1 MPSRT
6 IEIYGERVPL
16 EAVRADLATR
26 VPAVVAL
33 GFIVLV
39 GDICGAISASG
50 KLRRRTRAVASGA
63 GFAVNSVTG
72 VVDDA
77 SVFKAG
83 DVLTNAAGANVGT
96 VQSIN
101 TGTNTITLTGNAAV
115 AVAAGAAVLGSDGSQ
130 VARAISDD
138 ETDGTQDA
146 NASVLIGGLLKE
158 AKLRGLDSTAKAE
171 LGGVS
176 TVGGIIKF

>member
-1 MPSRT
+1 MPSKVVA
-6 IEIYGERVPL
+6 EYGKRDPL
-16 EAVRADLATR
+16 EAVRSDFATR
-26 VPAVVAL
+26 VPAVIAL
-33 GFIVLV
+33 GFIMLV
-39 GDICGAISASG
+39 GDILGAISASG
-50 KLRRRTRAVASGA
+50 KLRRRTRAVVGGA
-63 GFAVNSVTG
+63 GFAIDSATG
-72 VVDDA
+72 VVDDVT
-77 SVFKAG
+77 VFKVG
-83 DVLTNAAGANVGT
+83 DVLKNAAGANVGT

-146 NASVLIGGLLKE
+146 NASVLIGGFLKE

-176 TVGGIIKF
+176 TVGGIFKF